1 MQRDRGDRENDS
13 REDPNHH
20 HHDRDP
26 NKGMLHTLISRDAG
40 SSRLRQGSFAPRRI
54 EHAICFFKRM
64 QFNPA
69 ILRGSNA
76 RIRTTPTQRP
86 TTSAASFAS
95 SAIAEIYAY
104 IATRD
109 MSVAEAERNVT
120 DLTLNRAY
128 LANELVENCLKPA
141 ASPYQAQCLPEA
153 DAIAERKRCETAKR
167 RIGQLR
173 ACAAAAA

>member
-1 MQRDRGDRENDS
+1 MQRDRSDRENNS
-13 REDPNHH
+13 RQDPNHH
-20 HHDRDP
+20 HDDRDP
-26 NKGMLHTLISRDAG
+26 NKGMLHTLISRERHQ
-40 SSRLRQGSFAPRRI
+40 SRLRQSSFTTRRI
-54 EHAICFFKRM
+54 EHGICFFRRM

-120 DLTLNRAY
+120 DLTLNRAF

-153 DAIAERKRCETAKR
+153 DAEAERKRCEAAKR

-173 ACAAAAA
+173 ACAVAAA

>member
-1 MQRDRGDRENDS
+1 
-13 REDPNHH
+13 
-20 HHDRDP
+20 
-26 NKGMLHTLISRDAG
+26 MLHTFISCEGSFSRLLRQSFAAAG
-40 SSRLRQGSFAPRRI
+40 SQH
-54 EHAICFFKRM
+54 EICFARRM

-86 TTSAASFAS
+86 YTPSTSV
-95 SAIAEIYAY
+95 IAEIYAY

-120 DLTLNRAY
+120 DMTLNRAF

-153 DAIAERKRCETAKR
+153 DAVTERKRCEAAKR